1 MIRRVIA
8 AIGLLW
14 SLGFALFSV
23 TLPRAAGD
31 EVTDGIVVLTGGS
44 GRVQRGLDLLGRGKA
59 KRMLISGVDRRVR
72 TADLIE
78 TYHIRG
84 ALIGRIDLG
93 RSAVDTRSN
102 AQETALWISQH
113 GYRSIRLVTTDWH
126 MRRARYELRQVLR
139 GVHVVRDGVPSNPTL
154 TTLLREYN
162 KYLLRRGAGLAGQ

>member
-1 MIRRVIA
+1 MIRRMIA

-14 SLGFALFSV
+14 SLGFALFAVS
-23 TLPRAAGD
+23 LPGAAGD

-59 KRMLISGVDRRVR
+59 KRMLVSGVDRRVR
-72 TADLIE
+72 AADLVE
-78 TYHIRG
+78 TYHITPVLL
-84 ALIGRIDLG
+84 ARIDLG

-102 AQETALWISQH
+102 AKETALWITHH

-139 GVHVVRDGVPSNPTL
+139 DVHVVRDGVPSNPTL